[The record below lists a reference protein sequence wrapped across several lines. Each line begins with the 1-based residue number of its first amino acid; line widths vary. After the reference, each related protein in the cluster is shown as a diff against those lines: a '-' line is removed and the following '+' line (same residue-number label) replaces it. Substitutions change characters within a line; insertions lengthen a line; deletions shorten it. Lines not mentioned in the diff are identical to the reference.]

1 MEVIEKT
8 DEQLMDFVKKGD
20 LNKASALFDRYHVKM
35 YNYFFRMNYNRDI
48 SQDLTQNTFHRMLK
62 YRTSFNNH
70 LSFKSWLYR
79 IARNVFV
86 DSLSENKIQF
96 EKIEHQLSE
105 IGITENEQTKK
116 ADLEALD
123 MALQKLTDEQREIIT
138 MSRFQDIK
146 YKEIAEILDI
156 SVPSVK
162 VKMHRAMKKL
172 REHYFSE
179 N

>member
-1 MEVIEKT
+1 MKEKT
-8 DEQLMDFVKKGD
+8 DEQLMDLVKKGD
-20 LNKASALFDRYHVKM
+20 LDKASALFDRYHIKM
-35 YNYFFRMNYNRDI
+35 YNYFLRMNYNRDI

-79 IARNVFV
+79 IARNVFI
-86 DSLSENKIQF
+86 DSKSENEIQF
-96 EKIEHQLSE
+96 EKIEHYVSE
-105 IGITENEQTKK
+105 NDFTENEQNRK

-123 MALQKLTDEQREIIT
+123 LALQKLTNEQREIIS

-146 YKEIAEILDI
+146 YQEIAEILEI
-156 SVPSVK
+156 SVSAVK

-172 REHYFSE
+172 RAHYFSE